1 MVSTEDLMAEIRE
14 LKEQVQRMADAMLLK
29 EDRKKYQA
37 EYYRKKKA
45 AKAKKK
51 KEDARMPNPDRPL
64 FEGRRNE
71 HKMPHKRWA
80 AKMREFL
87 EDGRSVWNFL
97 TWMAWAWNQDTW
109 QMAPITRSGGYY
121 HVFIGLDGNGKAIR
135 SKYTERDV
143 TGHVRVNSFTSTLQ
157 LSAFADALWWKYAFR
172 SFGYITGYHDCSDWY
187 QKVPAQWDKTLL
199 LLQGN
204 MGNVELQPGLV
215 FDQNE
220 ADLHR
225 ASKMYG
231 LARMTLE
238 QAWAC
243 SLKGF
248 FATEEP
254 FKKAK

>member
-1 MVSTEDLMAEIRE
+1 MVSTEDLMAEILA

-45 AKAKKK
+45 ANAKKK
-51 KEDARMPNPDRPL
+51 KERSRLPNPDRSL
-64 FEGRRNE
+64 FEGRRNDR
-71 HKMPHKRWA
+71 KMPHKRWA
-80 AKMREFL
+80 DKLREFH
-87 EDGRSVWNFL
+87 EDGRSIWNWL
-97 TWMAWAWNQDTW
+97 TWLAWAWNQDTW
-109 QMAPITRSGGYY
+109 EMSPITRSGGYY

-143 TGHVRVNSFTSTLQ
+143 TGHVRVNSFTSTPQ

-172 SFGYITGYHDCSDWY
+172 SVGYVTDYDYEDWY
-187 QKVPAQWDKTLL
+187 KQLPKGWDKTLRL
-199 LLQGN
+199 IQGN
-204 MGNVELQPGLV
+204 MGHVELQSGLV
-215 FDQNE
+215 FDQHE

-254 FKKAK
+254 FKKAM